1 MIQLAQN
8 ITNFF
13 VFLSILTVDCIASA
27 DPLTAAASSTTQL
40 SFIISAVTSLLQL
53 FIILLWAHI
62 TLYYLGDILDV
73 CQLVLEAV
81 GSLFGVA
88 AAKKDNQGVL
98 GARRVCHSVQGF
110 VLTS

>member
-27 DPLTAAASSTTQL
+27 DPLTAAASTTQL

-88 AAKKDNQGVL
+88 AAKKNNQGVL